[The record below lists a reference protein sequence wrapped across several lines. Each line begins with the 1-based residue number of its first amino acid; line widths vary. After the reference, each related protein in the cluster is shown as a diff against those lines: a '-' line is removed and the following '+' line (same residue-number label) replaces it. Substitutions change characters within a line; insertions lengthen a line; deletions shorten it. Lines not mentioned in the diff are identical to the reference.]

1 MQATFPHAD
10 RFSPLRSALTFAATI
25 ALGISYWL
33 HPASRAVQ
41 EPLERFLALTTGTF
55 LGWFDSSVSVTH
67 TTIGVGAFVANV
79 VPACTG
85 LFTMTLYAAAVLAT
99 PCPLR
104 HKARGVLGG
113 VLAILA
119 LNWVRIVSLLLIGA
133 HWLEAFEFAH
143 LVVWQSVALVFAVFA
158 WLFWLQRLPHGR

>member
-1 MQATFPHAD
+1 MQAIHPGLR
-10 RFSPLRSALTFAATI
+10 RFSALRSALTFLATI
-25 ALGISYWL
+25 AVGISYWL

-55 LGWFDSSVSVTH
+55 LSWFDNSVVITH
-67 TTIGVGAFVANV
+67 TTVEAGAFVANV

-85 LFTMTLYAAAVLAT
+85 LFTMTLYSAAVLAT

-104 HKARGVLGG
+104 HKALGVALG

-119 LNWVRIVSLLLIGA
+119 LNWIRIVSLLLIGV
-133 HWLEAFEFAH
+133 HWIQAFEFAH
-143 LVVWQSVALVFAVFA
+143 LVVWQSVAIAFAVFA
-158 WLFWLQRLPHGR
+158 WLFWVQKIPHER